1 MESIPPGLNL
11 VAQSSPRVVEIAKLS
26 LAFPRGNCARGKP
39 KHITNPAA
47 AAAPGP
53 ALQSKQL
60 SRSSVSQL
68 IRQSIRQF
76 HSYSQSI
83 N

>member
-11 VAQSSPRVVEIAKLS
+11 VAQSSPRVVEIAKLQ
-26 LAFPRGNCARGKP
+26 GKSTFRWLSP
-39 KHITNPAA
+39 AEIAAAAA

>member
-1 MESIPPGLNL
+1 MRLRPP
-11 VAQSSPRVVEIAKLS
+11 AA
-26 LAFPRGNCARGKP
+26 
-39 KHITNPAA
+39 AA